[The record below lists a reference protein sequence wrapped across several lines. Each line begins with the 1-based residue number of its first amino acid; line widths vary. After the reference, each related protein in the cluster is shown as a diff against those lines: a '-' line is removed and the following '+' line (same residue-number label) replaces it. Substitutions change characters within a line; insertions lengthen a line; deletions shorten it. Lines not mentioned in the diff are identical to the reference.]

1 MLLNCY
7 LLIVLFAIFAA
18 AEANSS
24 KSDSSVLLRLK
35 SSVHDPYKELPF
47 LRQLHVS
54 RSSFKDELIANTKSN
69 MSCLLE
75 WMDLSGNQNMSS
87 SFNLV
92 QELLMGCKNLKVFNL
107 SGNHLGGGFHHIDSK
122 FSIGDKL
129 EVLDLSDNKLGF
141 NLPSSFFLR
150 CRSLKSLDLSTNSF
164 TGEIPETLFRR
175 CTALEQISLAHN
187 NFSSYLPSLISL
199 PYLKIIDASY
209 NAFKGQVPAFR
220 TNLRHLN
227 LSSNSF
233 TITSNE
239 TCPLTSKLESLI
251 LVNNELHGRV
261 LDTLKLCNALKM
273 LDLSFNS
280 VTGQIPENICDIL
293 PKLEYF
299 LAWVNNLE
307 GGIPSNLMACNNLTM
322 IILSYNN
329 LEGNIPAELV
339 SSLIKLQWL
348 SLSNNKLIGEIPSL
362 ENAKEMLVLQ
372 LSNNS
377 LQGKVPSRMGMQV
390 IELRK
395 NKLTGNIPPI
405 LGFTRKTFVK
415 ATLDSLKT
423 AIDTKA
429 GICMDTTF
437 AIQGISLD
445 KMKELLKIK
454 SGGCFPNVN
463 LLPALTYG
471 YNISSPLH
479 IDISHNNLYG
489 EIPSQLS
496 EMQDLQY
503 LNFGHNDISGVI
515 PAALG
520 VLKNMAVLDLSH
532 NNLQGEIPYTF
543 LLLSSLSALNLC
555 CNNLSGIIPQGGQL
569 TTLKPS
575 SFEGN
580 EYLCGFPLSACRP
593 PNSLDNIDNSNIG
606 GGKVGIVLIASGFGM
621 FGFVL
626 SFTIVIFVDMRK
638 KLII

>member
-35 SSVHDPYKELPF
+35 SSVHDPYKVLSSWGSNRSVCKWEGVSCSKKDRVSGLYLQNLTLSGSILSFMIQELPF
-47 LRQLHVS
+47 LRQLH
-54 RSSFKDELIANTKSN
+54 
-69 MSCLLE
+69 
-75 WMDLSGNQNMSS
+75 
-87 SFNLV
+87 
-92 QELLMGCKNLKVFNL
+92 NLKVFNL

-405 LGFTRKTFVK
+405 LGFTRKTF
-415 ATLDSLKT
+415 
-423 AIDTKA
+423 
-429 GICMDTTF
+429 
-437 AIQGISLD
+437 
-445 KMKELLKIK
+445 LLKIK

-638 KLII
+638 KLVYQTLSKVEQIIIS